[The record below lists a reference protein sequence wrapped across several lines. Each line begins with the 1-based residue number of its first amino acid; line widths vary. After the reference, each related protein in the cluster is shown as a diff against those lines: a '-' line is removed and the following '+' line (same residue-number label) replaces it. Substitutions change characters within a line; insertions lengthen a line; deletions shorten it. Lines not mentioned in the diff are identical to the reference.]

1 LKVSSIGSI
10 FSIAGNG
17 LNTAAV
23 QFARTAQQIA
33 GPNGLDNLASES
45 VDLSLEKTSF
55 TASALLLKKADQM
68 TGTLLD
74 VLDTDPR

>member
-1 LKVSSIGSI
+1 MSSISSL

-17 LNTAAV
+17 LNTAATN
-23 QFARTAQQIA
+23 FARTASQIA
-33 GPNGLDNLASES
+33 GPDGLDNLAQNA
-45 VDLSLEKTSF
+45 VDLSVEKTSF
-55 TASALLLKKADQM
+55 SANALLLKKANQM

>member
-1 LKVSSIGSI
+1 VSSISSI

-17 LNTAAV
+17 LTTAAAN
-23 QFARTAQQIA
+23 FTRTAQNIA
-33 GPNGLDNLASES
+33 RPNGLD
-45 VDLSLEKTSF
+45 DLTNNVVQMDLEKTSF
-55 TASALLLKKADQM
+55 SANALLLKKANQM